1 MATVQERLQLNR
13 TPLDKWSTREQL
25 ALASAVLS
33 SGDQNWMSVSRAL
46 KVLCGNSKDTLH
58 PRPGDWF
65 SQKNC
70 AVQYGHLLE
79 DVETPKRKKRT
90 SESSLSSSPPVEAP
104 TEAIVRR
111 LTEERM
117 QEIKLEI
124 RKQQEEYASI
134 VAEIKA
140 LQSGRLE
147 DVEILQMWS
156 DIEKEQEMLRIDEM
170 KMENQ
175 LREREMRKQEMQR
188 NWRTSSGGAVPSN
201 SSSSSSLK
209 SSTDTTAV
217 DMDVE
222 EIIGS
227 TKTVTSNTGHSMQM
241 QAGTSP
247 LLTSLLK
254 SPTASNSPSSIGAAS
269 VSARTSAPTITTLL
283 TSGSIPNPNQPA
295 LIPAGDSAIQL
306 LTRPISGPP
315 LDSSITSG
323 SNQLSLLSPSQSAP
337 TLSMLLEKNKSAP
350 SALSTE
356 IKTFDSNVNTKT
368 ETDTV
373 SANDSNNESIP
384 MDIEEDMP
392 ATTNVTQDADD
403 IDDTDPNEEQQL
415 MEVFKNIGNIDELDI
430 DVSDVIDEEV
440 DFLKG
445 VDEEETALEEAVEDL
460 EEKLVEASVELVE
473 TIKQDAQS
481 SLPPTVNIDDIKQE
495 SNIQNPENATEA
507 NVPAKTELTSSDDS
521 NDNIPLAAV
530 ASLESSKDRLNE
542 SSNESSFLKEQVE
555 SAFPKNEPA
564 EQREGIEG
572 DSTKL
577 EIKQEM
583 LDEHEQ
589 PANENAGKSNDNPA
603 GDDKNEDDHTNSDGN
618 KQGDVFVV
626 PAMEDS
632 NKASGT
638 IKTECEDDTQSN
650 SEGQDHNKMRSDVDD
665 MNGES
670 NHPPEQSEGSADTS
684 MIQPQNDLQNIE
696 TTMDTS
702 SSLSMLQP
710 PPAISVADTDENSS
724 STDIS
729 IQTRKDEKS
738 SSSSSKRQSSHY
750 QRKSPHDAKTDDEM
764 PNPSTQ
770 MAVPNNSGGG
780 GGSLTPR
787 PTALR
792 KLRDRDRSESP
803 MIDDDATTQSDH
815 STTTTNQRSR
825 RRYSS
830 TPVIDSI
837 PNSPASSDRDESRDL
852 RTYKKS
858 LLSIYNVLQNSKHAA
873 TIQRILND
881 ENTPYKLEE
890 ICLKPM
896 DFASIKNNIESGV
909 IRSAYELQR
918 DVLLMCQNAL
928 FVTKTNSATAKAVL
942 AFQQEC
948 QNIREFMPNFLDS
961 HGGKLDRNVRD
972 TKSSGSTSSSTGG
985 GSTSKGR
992 SGSRK
997 SLRLS

>member
-33 SGDQNWMSVSRAL
+33 SGDQNWMSVSRTL
-46 KVLCGNSKDTLH
+46 KVLCGGNSKDNLQS
-58 PRPGDWF
+58 RPGDWF

-117 QEIKLEI
+117 QEIKLEL
-124 RKQQEEYASI
+124 RRQQEEYASI

-140 LQSGRLE
+140 LKTGRLGDE
-147 DVEILQMWS
+147 EILQMWS
-156 DIEKEQEMLRIDEM
+156 DIEKEQEMLRIEEM

-175 LREREMRKQEMQR
+175 LREREMRKQELQR
-188 NWRTSSGGAVPSN
+188 NWRTSGGPVPSN
-201 SSSSSSLK
+201 SSSLSSLK

-227 TKTVTSNTGHSMQM
+227 TKPVTPSGSHSMQIPT
-241 QAGTSP
+241 GTSP

-254 SPTASNSPSSIGAAS
+254 SPTASNSPSNLNSSS
-269 VSARTSAPTITTLL
+269 VSARASAPTITTLL

-315 LDSSITSG
+315 LDSSLN
-323 SNQLSLLSPSQSAP
+323 SNTNQINMISPSQSAP
-337 TLSMLLEKNKSAP
+337 TLSMLLEKNKSP
-350 SALSTE
+350 LTTSTE
-356 IKTFDSNVNTKT
+356 LKGLESTVTTSTNA
-368 ETDTV
+368 ETVIV

-384 MDIEEDMP
+384 MDIEDDLP
-392 ATTNVTQDADD
+392 VTTTNAAQDADD

-445 VDEEETALEEAVEDL
+445 VDEEESALDEAVGDL
-460 EEKLVEASVELVE
+460 EQKLEDNVVSDIVEC
-473 TIKQDAQS
+473 IKQDDPS
-481 SLPPTVNIDDIKQE
+481 SINTTVDVKQE
-495 SNIQNPENATEA
+495 SSIQQPESGTEA
-507 NVPAKTELTSSDDS
+507 KTKTKTEIISSDDS

-530 ASLESSKDRLNE
+530 ASLESSKDRIND
-542 SSNESSFLKEQVE
+542 SSNESSFLKEQEE

-564 EQREGIEG
+564 DRVDTEEGE
-572 DSTKL
+572 STKL

-589 PANENAGKSNDNPA
+589 ALIGNEKSNGDNEKVGIA
-603 GDDKNEDDHTNSDGN
+603 NLEDN
-618 KQGDVFVV
+618 KKQDIFVM
-626 PAMEDS
+626 PSTEDS
-632 NKASGT
+632 KANST
-638 IKTECEDDTQSN
+638 IKTECEDDAQGNNEATIEN
-650 SEGQDHNKMRSDVDD
+650 DPNKQRNEVDD
-665 MNGES
+665 LNGES
-670 NHPPEQSEGSADTS
+670 NHPPEQGESSEAHTL
-684 MIQPQNDLQNIE
+684 QPQSDLQSIE
-696 TTMDTS
+696 GNMDTS

-729 IQTRKDEKS
+729 VQTRKDEKLS
-738 SSSSSKRQSSHY
+738 NSKRHSSHY

-764 PNPSTQ
+764 PNPSAQ
-770 MAVPNNSGGG
+770 MAVPSSNSV

-858 LLSIYNVLQNSKHAA
+858 LLSIYNVLQNSKYAS
-873 TIQRILND
+873 TIQRILSD
-881 ENTPYKLEE
+881 ETTPYKLEE
-890 ICLKPM
+890 VCLKQM
-896 DFASIKNNIESGV
+896 DFASIKKNIESGV

-918 DVLLMCQNAL
+918 DILLMCQNAL
-928 FVTKTNSATAKAVL
+928 FVTKTNSAAGKAIL
-942 AFQQEC
+942 ALQQEC
-948 QNIREFMPNFLDS
+948 QHIREFMPNFLEP
-961 HGGKLDRNVRD
+961 HTKLDRDVRD
-972 TKSSGSTSSSTGG
+972 TKSSGSTSSSTG

>member
-1 MATVQERLQLNR
+1 MATVQERLQMNR

-33 SGDQNWMSVSRAL
+33 SGDQNWMSVSRTL
-46 KVLCGNSKDTLH
+46 KVLCGSSKDNLSA
-58 PRPGDWF
+58 RPGDWF

-90 SESSLSSSPPVEAP
+90 SESSLSASSPVEAP

-117 QEIKLEI
+117 QEIKMEL

-140 LQSGRLE
+140 LQCGRLDDE
-147 DVEILQMWS
+147 QILEMWS
-156 DIEKEQEMLRIDEM
+156 DIEKEQEMLRIEEM

-175 LREREMRKQEMQR
+175 LRERELRKQELQR
-188 NWRTSSGGAVPSN
+188 NWRAGGVMPSN

-227 TKTVTSNTGHSMQM
+227 IKPVTPNSGQSIQM
-241 QAGTSP
+241 SAGTSP

-254 SPTASNSPSSIGAAS
+254 SPTATNAPSSISASS

-283 TSGSIPNPNQPA
+283 TGGSIPNQNQPA

-315 LDSSITSG
+315 IDAG
-323 SNQLSLLSPSQSAP
+323 SNSSTTQLSMLSPSQSAP
-337 TLSMLLEKNKSAP
+337 TLSMLLEKNKPTS
-350 SALSTE
+350 SSSTTAE
-356 IKTFDSNVNTKT
+356 TKILDASVSSSTKT
-368 ETDTV
+368 ETENV
-373 SANDSNNESIP
+373 AANDSNNESIP
-384 MDIEEDMP
+384 MDIEDDLP
-392 ATTNVTQDADD
+392 ASTNITQVIDD

-445 VDEEETALEEAVEDL
+445 VDEEEPALEDAVNELEQKL
-460 EEKLVEASVELVE
+460 EENTVTELVGN
-473 TIKQDAQS
+473 IKQEDNS
-481 SLPPTVNIDDIKQE
+481 SHTTTVDTKDIKQE
-495 SNIQNPENATEA
+495 SENVSET
-507 NVPAKTELTSSDDS
+507 KTETKPEIISSDDS
-521 NDNIPLAAV
+521 NDNLPLAAV

-555 SAFPKNEPA
+555 SAFPKNESTD
-564 EQREGIEG
+564 QVEGIEG
-572 DSTKL
+572 ETTKL

-589 PANENAGKSNDNPA
+589 TANANESSNKNEEINDYGTVSNSEDN
-603 GDDKNEDDHTNSDGN
+603 KNEDI
-618 KQGDVFVV
+618 FVM
-626 PAMEDS
+626 PSMEDGKTSS
-632 NKASGT
+632 NT
-638 IKTECEDDTQSN
+638 IKTECEDDGQSN
-650 SEGQDHNKMRSDVDD
+650 NEGQENSKLRTDVDD
-665 MNGES
+665 MNAES
-670 NHPPEQSEGSADTS
+670 NHPPEQGETSDTS
-684 MIQPQNDLQNIE
+684 AIQQQSDLQNIE
-696 TTMDTS
+696 GTMDTS
-702 SSLSMLQP
+702 SSMSMLQP

-729 IQTRKDEKS
+729 VQTRKDEKL
-738 SSSSSKRQSSHY
+738 SSSKRQSSHY

-770 MAVPNNSGGG
+770 MAVPSNNSGGG
-780 GGSLTPR
+780 TLTPR

-803 MIDDDATTQSDH
+803 MIDDDTTTQSDH
-815 STTTTNQRSR
+815 STTTTTNQRSR

-858 LLSIYNVLQNSKHAA
+858 LLSIYNVLQNSKHA
-873 TIQRILND
+873 TTLQRILND
-881 ENTPYKLEE
+881 ESLPYKLEE

-896 DFASIKNNIESGV
+896 DFGTIKKNIESGV
-909 IRSAYELQR
+909 IRSVYELQR

-928 FVTKTNSATAKAVL
+928 FLTKTNSSAAKVVL
-942 AFQQEC
+942 AFEQEC
-948 QNIREFMPNFLDS
+948 QNIREFMPNFLDT
-961 HGGKLDRNVRD
+961 HAKLDRDVRD
-972 TKSSGSTSSSTGG
+972 TKSSGSTSSSTGGG